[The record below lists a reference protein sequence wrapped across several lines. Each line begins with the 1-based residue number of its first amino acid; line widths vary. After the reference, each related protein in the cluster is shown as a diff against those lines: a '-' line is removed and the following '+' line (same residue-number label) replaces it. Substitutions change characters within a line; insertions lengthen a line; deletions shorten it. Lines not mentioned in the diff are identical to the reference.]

1 MKIAVVGDS
10 CTDRYVYGSCERL
23 SPEGPVP
30 ILGKK
35 YQHDIGGMSLNV
47 YNNLVNMIGSETLT
61 LYSNNHK
68 NMEKVRFVDEKTNQ
82 LLLRVDIND
91 QCNRISEATKMDIK
105 EKAYDAIVVSDYCK
119 GYMTDEDIIEL
130 GMCAPVSFLD
140 SKRKLTKD
148 IVGAFNS
155 IKLNEYECKLNKQL
169 VDKYT
174 KKFVV
179 TLGSKGVMFLNDI
192 LPPPK
197 VLQTYDVSGAGDTF
211 LAGIVS
217 RLMQQD
223 TIYNAIDFAQQCAN
237 KVIQERGTCVYKK
250 GE

>member
-130 GMCAPVSFLD
+130 GM
-140 SKRKLTKD
+140 
-148 IVGAFNS
+148 
-155 IKLNEYECKLNKQL
+155 
-169 VDKYT
+169 
-174 KKFVV
+174 
-179 TLGSKGVMFLNDI
+179 
-192 LPPPK
+192 
-197 VLQTYDVSGAGDTF
+197 
-211 LAGIVS
+211 
-217 RLMQQD
+217 
-223 TIYNAIDFAQQCAN
+223 
-237 KVIQERGTCVYKK
+237 
-250 GE
+250 